1 MCSSC
6 VTLFGI
12 SITSTKYWPPSTIWR
27 FLSELVLLLPNTDR
41 LQQFEDFCQSLFYFY
56 QILTALNNLKIFVR
70 AFLLLPNTDC
80 LQKFEY
86 FVRGC
91 TCQLQKIKTIW
102 RHRNVWILLY
112 AKLSIIA
119 FISWREH
126 ILYIKFLIYI
136 DWLVL
141 NIYSIDN
148 NMFQWI
154 IGIRL
159 NTFQLFLLI

>member
-1 MCSSC
+1 M
-6 VTLFGI
+6 
-12 SITSTKYWPPSTIWR
+12 R
-27 FLSELVLLLPNTDR
+27 NTDS
-41 LQQFEDFCQSLFYFY
+41 FVCYFPCT
-56 QILTALNNLKIFVR
+56 QVNTASFVCYC
-70 AFLLLPNTDC
+70 PYTQGNTASFVWYFPYTQGNTARYIC
-80 LQKFEY
+80 YFPLQKFEY

-102 RHRNVWILLY
+102 RHGNVWILLY

-141 NIYSIDN
+141 NIYSIDY

>member
-1 MCSSC
+1 
-6 VTLFGI
+6 LKI
-12 SITSTKYWPPSTIWR
+12 
-27 FLSELVLLLPNTDR
+27 LSELVLLLPNTDR

-56 QILTALNNLKIFVR
+56 QILTSFNNLKILWELV
-70 AFLLLPNTDC
+70 LLFPNTDC
-80 LQKFEY
+80 LQKFED

-102 RHRNVWILLY
+102 RQGNVWFLLY
-112 AKLSIIA
+112 AKLSIIS

-126 ILYIKFLIYI
+126 ILYIKLPIYL

-141 NIYSIDN
+141 DIYSIDY